1 MSEEI
6 CIRIT
11 KVSGRSGRLS
21 VTATLSAPHASRRG
35 MKMVPLQTKQ
45 ATMASPYVTGL
56 TPGLVAA
63 MWDAIR
69 AVAAGFYD
77 NEPLPWDE

>member
-1 MSEEI
+1 MSDEI

-11 KVSGRSGRLS
+11 RSNGSSGRLS
-21 VTATLSAPHASRRG
+21 VTATISKPHRSARG
-35 MKMVPLQTKQ
+35 VKMVPLKTIT
-45 ATMASPYVTGL
+45 ARMPSPYVSEL
-56 TPGLVAA
+56 TPGLLAA

-77 NEPLPWDE
+77 NEELPFG